1 MNLFESQATVG
12 HEAEDGKTGNGQ
24 AGRDLTVG
32 AHNNEGEACHK
43 EAREER
49 NEVLYEL
56 SAEEGVGKT
65 EPEINEGSDLDSQ

>member
-12 HEAEDGKTGNGQ
+12 HEAEDGKAGNGQ

-43 EAREER
+43 ET
-49 NEVLYEL
+49 
-56 SAEEGVGKT
+56 G
-65 EPEINEGSDLDSQ
+65 